1 MAPAHHPFAA
11 RSRTTP
17 TAHEYWGQD
26 RRRGR
31 LSRSQ
36 APARP
41 STNDHTDRETARK
54 SSSTPHRSRR
64 CVPDRLHYIAPQIE
78 RNPERKE
85 TDFHNKLRVAIV
97 PQSKTNFGSV
107 IVDRQIAGMRDEIEN
122 PM

>member
-1 MAPAHHPFAA
+1 MAPAHHLFAG

-64 CVPDRLHYIAPQIE
+64 CVPDRLSARGE
-78 RNPERKE
+78 RIRVESAAFPCPEKMLRARHVILRPGA
-85 TDFHNKLRVAIV
+85 DPFHGECDENEK
-97 PQSKTNFGSV
+97 SV
-107 IVDRQIAGMRDEIEN
+107 EDPN
-122 PM
+122 T